1 MKETIESLP
10 QIATCFI
17 PGFIFLMMRKYIYLR
32 KDASIDTV
40 FGAVI
45 VSFVIKTIV
54 DPIFTFK
61 QLEGTPSAVVC
72 LTYYVVAIAAVI
84 IEFLVRKAAFAG
96 RVISDTVG
104 LSTIGNAWIRTI
116 GTDGKCYLSVHL
128 NDKTSVTG
136 TPVYYDDEVII
147 MTRYRITISG
157 EESDAPRDNAS
168 ITIPI
173 ANIVFTQ
180 NVYDDDAAL
189 GKMNMNVF

>member
-1 MKETIESLP
+1 MKETLELLP

-84 IEFLVRKAAFAG
+84 IEFLVRKTAFAG

-116 GTDGKCYLSVHL
+116 
-128 NDKTSVTG
+128 
-136 TPVYYDDEVII
+136 
-147 MTRYRITISG
+147 
-157 EESDAPRDNAS
+157 
-168 ITIPI
+168 
-173 ANIVFTQ
+173 
-180 NVYDDDAAL
+180 
-189 GKMNMNVF
+189 